1 MLSVVIRLKTP
12 KCPSAHRHFVQEKET
27 SFRIHPRLSGS
38 PLERKKEGPAPLEGF
53 LGLVSVLGIGGG
65 AGPRGWK
72 TTLVRCDIPC
82 PRPQV
87 AHSLQQPKE
96 ELYHTP
102 DAQGE
107 GGGYLIA
114 VMIGCD
120 VFRHGLARKP
130 NAKPGPSDVFD
141 LVNGIVAIHLA
152 TNPLV
157 VPDFADCASRRRLS
171 GKRKGMA

>member
-1 MLSVVIRLKTP
+1 MPTGILSKRRKLAFASILVCQVV
-12 KCPSAHRHFVQEKET
+12 
-27 SFRIHPRLSGS
+27 S
-38 PLERKKEGPAPLEGF
+38 PLGRKKEGPAPLEGF

-152 TNPLV
+152 TNRLV